1 MKTTLLSVLCLFIS
15 GWGSMQTAL
24 AQNLQEMEKSL
35 SAINEELNQKT
46 KEYSWQLVSAYADYC
61 EANNKY
67 ISWNDVPYL
76 QEIVEYNRPASLE
89 NYRLEHKVCKDALD
103 KFLNTRN
110 IGSLKR
116 DNRRLYLRKRKMRCR
131 QLFLLFGRS

>member
-1 MKTTLLSVLCLFIS
+1 
-15 GWGSMQTAL
+15 MQTAL
-24 AQNLQEMEKSL
+24 AQDLQEMEKSL

-103 KFLNTRN
+103 KFLNTYKEYRE
-110 IGSLKR
+110 LK
-116 DNRRLYLRKRKMRCR
+116 KRQTEVVSKEEKERCR

>member
-67 ISWNDVPYL
+67 ISWNDVL
-76 QEIVEYNRPASLE
+76 TCK
-89 NYRLEHKVCKDALD
+89 RL
-103 KFLNTRN
+103 LNITVLLHWK
-110 IGSLKR
+110 ITGLSIKSV
-116 DNRRLYLRKRKMRCR
+116 KMRWI
-131 QLFLLFGRS
+131 SS

>member
-24 AQNLQEMEKSL
+24 AQDLQEMEKSL

-61 EANNKY
+61 EANNMSLSGNCLFHIRKL
-67 ISWNDVPYL
+67 PA
-76 QEIVEYNRPASLE
+76 NRY
-89 NYRLEHKVCKDALD
+89 YR
-103 KFLNTRN
+103 
-110 IGSLKR
+110 I
-116 DNRRLYLRKRKMRCR
+116 
-131 QLFLLFGRS
+131 